1 MIYDG
6 GELPAI
12 VVTPKK
18 ELVILLDNGHAK
30 NTPGKC
36 SPVLPDGTRF
46 YEYQFNRDIVKRIAK
61 GLDALKIPYHILVP
75 EEITDVALTT
85 RANRANEYCRKYGK
99 ENCFLISV
107 HANAAGNGGWMNAR
121 GWSVYTTKGWT
132 KSDEYATYFYNEA
145 KKLLPSKNMT
155 LRADWS
161 DGDPD
166 WEANFTILY
175 KTICSCILTENL
187 FYDNKIDLAFLMSE
201 EGKDVIAQIHINAIK
216 EIYDKHRSL
225 QG

>member
-1 MIYDG
+1 
-6 GELPAI
+6 
-12 VVTPKK
+12 
-18 ELVILLDNGHAK
+18 
-30 NTPGKC
+30 
-36 SPVLPDGTRF
+36 
-46 YEYQFNRDIVKRIAK
+46 
-61 GLDALKIPYHILVP
+61 
-75 EEITDVALTT
+75 
-85 RANRANEYCRKYGK
+85 
-99 ENCFLISV
+99 
-107 HANAAGNGGWMNAR
+107 
-121 GWSVYTTKGWT
+121 
-132 KSDEYATYFYNEA
+132 
-145 KKLLPSKNMT
+145 MT

-187 FYDNKIDLAFLMSE
+187 FYDNKVDLAFLMSE

>member
-99 ENCFLISV
+99 LVLSI
-107 HANAAGNGGWMNAR
+107 
-121 GWSVYTTKGWT
+121 
-132 KSDEYATYFYNEA
+132 
-145 KKLLPSKNMT
+145 
-155 LRADWS
+155 
-161 DGDPD
+161 
-166 WEANFTILY
+166 
-175 KTICSCILTENL
+175 
-187 FYDNKIDLAFLMSE
+187 
-201 EGKDVIAQIHINAIK
+201 
-216 EIYDKHRSL
+216 
-225 QG
+225 